1 MRVTS
6 SKDLAIVIR
15 GPAIVMGWPT
25 KMHKVVYVL
34 VIVWHASVIGRH
46 TIVIVWHA
54 SVIGRHT
61 LVIVWHASVIGR
73 HTIVHWVARLSY

>member
-1 MRVTS
+1 
-6 SKDLAIVIR
+6 
-15 GPAIVMGWPT
+15 MGWPT
-25 KMHKVVYVL
+25 KMHKVVYVI

-61 LVIVWHASVIGR
+61 LFIRWHALVICHRMLLVAISVIMP
-73 HTIVHWVARLSY
+73 L